1 MPQIEVTFDMDANGI
16 LNVVAAE
23 KSSGKSN
30 KITIT
35 NDKGRLSKEDIER
48 MVEEAEKFKEADLKT
63 KENVEAKQKLE
74 SQIFQIKSEL
84 TTTYKDKISP
94 EVQSQ
99 IETYIKQ
106 IEEWVDNN
114 HHAEKVTYDDKIAE
128 LDTKFKEFVSKIQP
142 GTTDSSVEEP
152 GPQIEEID

>member
-1 MPQIEVTFDMDANGI
+1 
-16 LNVVAAE
+16 
-23 KSSGKSN
+23 
-30 KITIT
+30 
-35 NDKGRLSKEDIER
+35 

-84 TTTYKDKISP
+84 TTTYKDKIPP

-99 IETYIKQ
+99 IETYIKE

-114 HHAEKVTYDDKIAE
+114 HHAEKSEYDGKIAE
-128 LDTKFKEFVSKIQP
+128 LDTKFKELVTKLQP
-142 GTTDSSVEEP
+142 DANEGSAEEPVAEEP